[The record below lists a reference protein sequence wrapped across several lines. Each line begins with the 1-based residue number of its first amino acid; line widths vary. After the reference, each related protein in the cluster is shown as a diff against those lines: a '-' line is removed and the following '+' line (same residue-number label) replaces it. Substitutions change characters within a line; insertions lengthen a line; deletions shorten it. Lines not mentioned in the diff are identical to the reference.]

1 MAHFYPIIN
10 LRRGQNIC
18 YLDVLVVK
26 SSARRQGVGTS
37 LLLEIKKIATE
48 EGLGVVRW
56 VTGRENNDGPRKMYS
71 KVAKNV
77 LDMYQMEEN

>member
-1 MAHFYPIIN
+1 M
-10 LRRGQNIC
+10 
-18 YLDVLVVK
+18 
-26 SSARRQGVGTS
+26 GTS

-56 VTGRENNDGPRKMYS
+56 VTGREDNDGPRKMYK

-77 LDMYQMEEN
+77 LDMFQMEEN